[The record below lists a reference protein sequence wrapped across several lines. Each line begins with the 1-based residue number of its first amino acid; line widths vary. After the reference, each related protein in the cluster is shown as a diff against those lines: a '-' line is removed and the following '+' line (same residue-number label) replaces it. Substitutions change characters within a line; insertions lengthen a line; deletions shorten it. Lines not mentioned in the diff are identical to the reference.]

1 MHCLNSGY
9 TTIRATLTG
18 DIHLKLRRLVPVM
31 TADHVLVFMENARL
45 PLVGE
50 FFLVFL
56 FIFLFIALV
65 LRIWSRRVI
74 MLKIKVSRFRKLL
87 LFVSNYISWIRIC

>member
-1 MHCLNSGY
+1 
-9 TTIRATLTG
+9 
-18 DIHLKLRRLVPVM
+18 M

-87 LFVSNYISWIRIC
+87 LFVSNYISWIRICWEKIEDKSQNSQDGAKKYG